1 MKKNIVYRNIYKKD
15 YEIIEDMIVK
25 TFNLHKYITN
35 KKYLENIKKHYIYGC
50 LAEATYINVA
60 EDNGKIAGII
70 MGNSKNDYDIL
81 KHINFII
88 KSLKYSLRI
97 KFSSKNDKK
106 ELIGYQNLQN
116 IYKKMLEK
124 HKNEFDGVLTLFIV
138 DKEYRGLGI
147 GYKLLKDLLLYL
159 KNQKTKKIYL
169 YTDTTCNYKFYE
181 KQGFSCIEKD
191 KLNILKENKNF
202 IMDIFLYEY
211 FLV

>member
-1 MKKNIVYRNIYKKD
+1 MGKNIVYRNIHRKD
-15 YEIIEDMIVK
+15 YEIVEDMIVK

-35 KKYLENIKKHYIYGC
+35 KKSLVNIKKHYIYSC
-50 LAEATYINVA
+50 LVEATYINIA
-60 EDNGKIAGII
+60 EDNGKIVGII
-70 MGNSKNDYDIL
+70 MGNSKNDYDIS
-81 KHINFII
+81 KHINFMI

-97 KFSSKNDKK
+97 KFSRKNDKK
-106 ELIGYQNLQN
+106 ELTGYQNLQN

-138 DKEYRGLGI
+138 DEEYRGLGI

-159 KNQKTKKIYL
+159 KNKKTKKIYL

-181 KQGFSCIEKD
+181 KQGFNCIEKD
-191 KLNILKENKNF
+191 KLSILKENKNF
-202 IMDIFLYEY
+202 IMDIFLYEH